1 MLKLESK
8 NTISFLISLLVNLI
22 ELVLLLIILL
32 FYSIRIPFVQNSIAL
47 QITHTIN
54 ENLNS
59 EIKIDEVS
67 LRSFEDFQLNQIL
80 IPDLNGDTILFVPS
94 AVIKVKKWNLL
105 ERSFHINKVLL
116 KDPIINV
123 KKIKEVQIMNGN
135 FYLKYLKTPRE
146 KVKITT

>member
-94 AVIKVKKWNLL
+94 AVIKVDKWNLL

>member
-8 NTISFLISLLVNLI
+8 NTISFSISLLVNLI

-32 FYSIRIPFVQNSIAL
+32 FYSIRIPFIQNSIAL
-47 QITHTIN
+47 QITHIIN

-67 LRSFEDFQLNQIL
+67 LRSFDHFQLNQNL

-94 AVIKVKKWNLL
+94 AVIKVNKWNFL
-105 ERSFHINKVLL
+105 ERSFHIN
-116 KDPIINV
+116 
-123 KKIKEVQIMNGN
+123 
-135 FYLKYLKTPRE
+135 
-146 KVKITT
+146 

>member
-8 NTISFLISLLVNLI
+8 NTISFSISLLVNLI

-47 QITHTIN
+47 QITQTIN

-67 LRSFEDFQLNQIL
+67 LRSFDYFQLNQIL

-105 ERSFHINKVLL
+105 ELDLNHWK
-116 KDPIINV
+116 
-123 KKIKEVQIMNGN
+123 
-135 FYLKYLKTPRE
+135 
-146 KVKITT
+146 

>member
-1 MLKLESK
+1 MFRKKEK
-8 NTISFLISLLVNLI
+8 I
-22 ELVLLLIILL
+22 EI
-32 FYSIRIPFVQNSIAL
+32 
-47 QITHTIN
+47 IN

-67 LRSFEDFQLNQIL
+67 LRSFDHFQLNHIL

-94 AVIKVKKWNLL
+94 AVIKVNKWNLL

-123 KKIKEVQIMNGN
+123 KKNKGSANYEWKFLLKVFENTQRKSKKYKRRVQRN
-135 FYLKYLKTPRE
+135 FR
-146 KVKITT
+146 